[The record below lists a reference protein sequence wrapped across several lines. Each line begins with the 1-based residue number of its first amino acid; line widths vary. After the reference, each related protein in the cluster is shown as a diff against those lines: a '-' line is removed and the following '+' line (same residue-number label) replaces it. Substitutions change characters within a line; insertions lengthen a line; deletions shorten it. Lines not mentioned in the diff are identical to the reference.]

1 MSSKAASSTAS
12 KKRAMLAESNS
23 DDSDGD
29 DVIAHGGSS
38 LLGEDGQLLVAS
50 HFVKNRGKK
59 ASRVWDY
66 IGKLSEDRCQCLN
79 PKCGKV
85 FEHRIFRHADRV
97 EKHVF
102 GMRCDVA
109 YEASIG
115 KVPTET
121 IALDEHNAND
131 ATETAF
137 VVTSHVIDSSLG
149 TPVPGLSVK
158 IAKNQNV
165 HGRDEWKDIW
175 VGLAENI
182 TDEEGRVQFDFMG
195 KGGVYKLVFYTEK
208 YLRKG
213 KKPAFFPKIE
223 VLVHIADGSA
233 PIHVPLLLSPFG
245 YSTYKG
251 N

>member
-1 MSSKAASSTAS
+1 MSSKAAPAAS
-12 KKRAMLAESNS
+12 KKRPLLTESNS

-29 DVIAHGGSS
+29 DIVVHGST

-66 IGKLSEDRCQCLN
+66 IGKLGDDRCQCLN
-79 PKCGKV
+79 PKCGKI

-102 GMRCDVA
+102 GKRCDVA
-109 YEASIG
+109 YEHSIG
-115 KVPTET
+115 KVTADTVE
-121 IALDEHNAND
+121 LDLANNP
-131 ATETAF
+131 ETAESAF
-137 VVTSHVIDSSLG
+137 TVTSHVIDSSVG
-149 TPVPGLSVK
+149 TPVEGLSVK
-158 IAKNQNV
+158 IAKNQNQ

-175 VGLAENI
+175 VGLAEKV
-182 TDEEGRVQFDFMG
+182 TDEEGRVQFDFEG

-223 VLVHIADGSA
+223 ILLNIQDGSA
-233 PIHVPLLLSPFG
+233 PVHVPLLLSPFG